1 MADSNEFSVDDLIK
15 FKLIVVGDQSTGKS
29 SILNRF
35 VNDTYEADYQ
45 ATIGLDFQSKNIT
58 IHDQDVRLI
67 LYDTA
72 GQEKFR
78 SLIPMYIREAQI
90 ILLIYDVSNRDS
102 FDSMSRWFSQVLDV
116 KNNEAVFAL
125 IGNKI
130 DLESERKVTLE
141 EGKRFA
147 DEKNL
152 IFQEVSAKTG
162 QNFENLFNVQ
172 IFEAIYNKFKPEF
185 DQREKME
192 GNNEDY
198 QEDWNKDTKNT
209 ETKQDNTVKLQADT
223 PSSSQ
228 KPIKKKKCC

>member
-1 MADSNEFSVDDLIK
+1 MDDDGVPVEDLLK
-15 FKLIVVGDQSTGKS
+15 LKLIVVGNQNTGKS
-29 SILNRF
+29 CILNRF
-35 VNDTYEADYQ
+35 VNETFEENYQ

-90 ILLIYDVSNRDS
+90 ILFIYDVSDRES
-102 FDSMSRWFSQVLDV
+102 FDSIPKWIQDVLDV
-116 KNNEAVFAL
+116 KNTEPVLVL

-130 DLESERKVTLE
+130 DLEKERKVTYE

-147 DEKNL
+147 EQNNF

-162 QNFENLFNVQ
+162 KNFDTLFEVQ
-172 IFEAIYNKFKPEF
+172 IYESIYNKFKNEF
-185 DQREKME
+185 DKREKIPYE
-192 GNNEDY
+192 DEHVNYEINEYTNKNND
-198 QEDWNKDTKNT
+198 NK
-209 ETKQDNTVKLQADT
+209 VKLEANNNQNV
-223 PSSSQ
+223 
-228 KPIKKKKCC
+228 KKKKKCC

>member
-1 MADSNEFSVDDLIK
+1 MDDDGVPVEDLLK
-15 FKLIVVGDQSTGKS
+15 LKLIVVGNQNTGKS
-29 SILNRF
+29 CILNRF
-35 VNDTYEADYQ
+35 VNETFEENYQ

-90 ILLIYDVSNRDS
+90 ILFIYDVSDRES
-102 FDSMSRWFSQVLDV
+102 FDSIPKWIQDVLDV
-116 KNNEAVFAL
+116 KNTEPVLVL

-130 DLESERKVTLE
+130 DLEKERKVTYE

-147 DEKNL
+147 EQNNF

-162 QNFENLFNVQ
+162 KNFDILFEVQ
-172 IFEAIYNKFKPEF
+172 IYESIYNKFKNEF
-185 DQREKME
+185 DKREKIPYE
-192 GNNEDY
+192 DEHVNYEINEYTNKNND
-198 QEDWNKDTKNT
+198 NK
-209 ETKQDNTVKLQADT
+209 VKLEANNNQNVN
-223 PSSSQ
+223 
-228 KPIKKKKCC
+228 KKKRCC

>member
-1 MADSNEFSVDDLIK
+1 MEDDGVPVEDLLK
-15 FKLIVVGDQSTGKS
+15 LKLIVVGNQSTGKS
-29 SILNRF
+29 CILNRF
-35 VNDTYEADYQ
+35 VNETFEENYQ

-90 ILLIYDVSNRDS
+90 ILFIYDVSDKES
-102 FDSMSRWFSQVLDV
+102 FDSIPRWIQDVLDV
-116 KNNEAVFAL
+116 KNTDPVLVL

-130 DLESERKVTLE
+130 DLEKERKVTYE

-147 DEKNL
+147 EQNNF

-162 QNFENLFNVQ
+162 KNFDTLFEVQ
-172 IFEAIYNKFKPEF
+172 IYESIYNKFKNEF
-185 DQREKME
+185 DKREKIGYE
-192 GNNEDY
+192 DDHANYEINGYTNKNND
-198 QEDWNKDTKNT
+198 NK
-209 ETKQDNTVKLQADT
+209 VKLEANINNNQNV
-223 PSSSQ
+223 
-228 KPIKKKKCC
+228 KKKKKCC

>member
-1 MADSNEFSVDDLIK
+1 MDDDGVPVEDLLK
-15 FKLIVVGDQSTGKS
+15 LKLIVVGNQSTGKS
-29 SILNRF
+29 CILNRF
-35 VNDTYEADYQ
+35 VNETFEENYQ

-90 ILLIYDVSNRDS
+90 ILFIYDVSDKES
-102 FDSMSRWFSQVLDV
+102 FDSIPRWIQDVLDV
-116 KNNEAVFAL
+116 KNTDPVLVL

-130 DLESERKVTLE
+130 DLEKERKVTYE

-147 DEKNL
+147 EQNNY

-162 QNFENLFNVQ
+162 KNFDTLFEVQ
-172 IFEAIYNKFKPEF
+172 IYESIYNKFKNEF
-185 DQREKME
+185 DKREKIGYE
-192 GNNEDY
+192 DDHVNYEINEYTNKNND
-198 QEDWNKDTKNT
+198 NK
-209 ETKQDNTVKLQADT
+209 VKLESNINNNQNV
-223 PSSSQ
+223 
-228 KPIKKKKCC
+228 KKKKKCC

>member
-1 MADSNEFSVDDLIK
+1 MEDDGVPVEDLLK
-15 FKLIVVGDQSTGKS
+15 LKLIVVGNQSTGKS
-29 SILNRF
+29 CILNRF
-35 VNDTYEADYQ
+35 VNETFEENYK

-90 ILLIYDVSNRDS
+90 ILFIYDVSDRES
-102 FDSMSRWFSQVLDV
+102 FDSIPKWIQDVLDV
-116 KNNEAVFAL
+116 KNTEPVLVL

-130 DLESERKVTLE
+130 DLEKERKVTYE

-147 DEKNL
+147 EQNNF

-162 QNFENLFNVQ
+162 NNFDILFEVQ
-172 IFEAIYNKFKPEF
+172 IYESIYNKFKNEF
-185 DQREKME
+185 DKREKIPYE
-192 GNNEDY
+192 DEHVNYEINEYTNKNND
-198 QEDWNKDTKNT
+198 NK
-209 ETKQDNTVKLQADT
+209 VKLEANNNQNV
-223 PSSSQ
+223 
-228 KPIKKKKCC
+228 KKKKRCC

>member
-1 MADSNEFSVDDLIK
+1 MEDDGVPVEDLLK
-15 FKLIVVGDQSTGKS
+15 LKLIVVGNQSTGKS
-29 SILNRF
+29 CILNRF
-35 VNDTYEADYQ
+35 VNETFEENYQ

-90 ILLIYDVSNRDS
+90 ILFIYDVSDKES
-102 FDSMSRWFSQVLDV
+102 FDSIPRWIQDVLDV
-116 KNNEAVFAL
+116 KNTDPVLVL

-130 DLESERKVTLE
+130 DLEKERKVTYE

-147 DEKNL
+147 EQNNF

-162 QNFENLFNVQ
+162 KNFDTLFEVQ
-172 IFEAIYNKFKPEF
+172 IYESIYNKFKNEF
-185 DQREKME
+185 DKREKIGYE
-192 GNNEDY
+192 DDHVNYEINEYTNKNND
-198 QEDWNKDTKNT
+198 NK
-209 ETKQDNTVKLQADT
+209 VKLESNINNNQNV
-223 PSSSQ
+223 
-228 KPIKKKKCC
+228 KKKKKCC